1 MQVSGKTI
9 VITRPEPENQSSY
22 AFFKSHGAN
31 PIALPAMTICP
42 ITDPQKRA
50 SIQSKIFD
58 IDLYDFVILVSKN
71 AVREACEWLDRCWP
85 MLPEAIHWI
94 GIGQG
99 TTKLLQQ
106 EGIPATTNLGQTSE
120 DLLRWP
126 LLANLDEKKVLII
139 KGEGGRSTLSDT
151 LSQRGAK
158 VDHLNL
164 YERIPLYY
172 TDKQLS
178 QADKAN
184 LILITSGEGL
194 ENLQASLA
202 KHAKVWCDK
211 TIITPSARVAE
222 LARRHGWSSVVQATG
237 ADDNSILQAIDCLQ
251 DI

>member
-9 VITRPEPENQSSY
+9 VVTRPEPENTNSC
-22 AFFKSHGAN
+22 AFFESLGAH
-31 PIALPAMTICP
+31 PISLPMMAIRP

-58 IDLYDFVILVSKN
+58 IDLYDFVIFVSKN
-71 AVREACEWLDRCWP
+71 AVREASEWLDRCWP
-85 MLPEAIHWI
+85 MLPEAIQWI

-99 TTKLLQQ
+99 TTKRLLE
-106 EGIPATTNLGQTSE
+106 EGIPATTNAGQTSE
-120 DLLRWP
+120 DLLQWP
-126 LLANLDEKKVLII
+126 LLSELQEKKVLII
-139 KGEGGRSTLSDT
+139 KGEGGRTTLSDS

-158 VDHLNL
+158 VNDLSL
-164 YERIPLYY
+164 YERIPLNYSE
-172 TDKQLS
+172 KQLS
-178 QADKAN
+178 QADTAD

-211 TIITPSARVAE
+211 TIITPSERVAE
-222 LARRHGWSSVVQATG
+222 LAIHYGWTSVFQAAG